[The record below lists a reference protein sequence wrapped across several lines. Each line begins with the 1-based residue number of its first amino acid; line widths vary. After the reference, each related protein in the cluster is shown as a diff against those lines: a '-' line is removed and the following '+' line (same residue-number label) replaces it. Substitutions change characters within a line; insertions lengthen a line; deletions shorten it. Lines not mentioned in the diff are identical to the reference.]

1 MRSVLFGAMA
11 AGLVLVG
18 ASTAEAQESGW
29 WDWALAEVLERSSAG
44 DVPGIWSERD
54 DRRDRRAGDDDRY
67 EDEDRDDRYERGDRR
82 RSEAGRGRAGR
93 GMAGRGRDVRRGGGP
108 PFCRNGRGHPVH
120 GVQWCRE
127 KGWAVGADRRDRQ
140 WDRRSGLEGVILDR
154 DRGPVLRQSGA
165 ELDRRDLLGMLG
177 EEALLRLTRA
187 ANLDRRAPL
196 SGRWLEPND
205 RAGVLQ
211 LRSGRM
217 PLAELSDVDGDGR
230 VDAVL
235 FPRR

>member
-29 WDWALAEVLERSSAG
+29 WDWALAEVLERSSAR
-44 DVPGIWSERD
+44 DAPLIWSERT
-54 DRRDRRAGDDDRY
+54 DRRDRRVGDDDRY
-67 EDEDRDDRYERGDRR
+67 EDDRDDRYDRR
-82 RSEAGRGRAGR
+82 TRRASEAVRGR
-93 GMAGRGRDVRRGGGP
+93 AGRGRDVRRGGGP
-108 PFCRNGRGHPVH
+108 PFCRSGRGHPVH

-127 KGWAVGADRRDRQ
+127 KGWAVGVDRRDRR

-154 DRGPVLRQSGA
+154 DRGPILRQSRT
-165 ELDRRDLLGMLG
+165 ELDRRDVLGILG
-177 EEALLRLTRA
+177 EAALLRLTRA
-187 ANLDRRAPL
+187 AGLDRRAPI
-196 SGRWLEPND
+196 SGRWLEPTD

-211 LRSGRM
+211 LRSGRV